1 MDVTGPAY
9 GYALSMLD
17 YARQRAREALIAS
30 HTAVLVTSGT
40 AGIQASEVP
49 CQAVDLV
56 LYLLVP
62 QTSDHLFNLEQSTN
76 VTLLSSDW
84 ELKGQAHVLSAGA
97 QSPEPELL
105 RQYNAFRQPG
115 SEWCAVIRVEPTRM
129 QIRRAGGWGNIETI
143 DLEPED
149 GASN

>member
-1 MDVTGPAY
+1 
-9 GYALSMLD
+9 MLD
-17 YARQRAREALIAS
+17 YARQRAREALKAS
-30 HTAVLVTSGT
+30 HTAVLVTSGK

-62 QTSDHLFNLEQSTN
+62 QTSDHLFNLEQSDD
-76 VTLLSSDW
+76 VTLLSSGW
-84 ELKGQAHVLSAGA
+84 ELKGQAQVLSAGA
-97 QSPEPELL
+97 QSPELELL
-105 RQYNAFRQPG
+105 RQYSAFRQPG

-143 DLEPED
+143 DLGPSGSGSESLVDHPI
-149 GASN
+149 